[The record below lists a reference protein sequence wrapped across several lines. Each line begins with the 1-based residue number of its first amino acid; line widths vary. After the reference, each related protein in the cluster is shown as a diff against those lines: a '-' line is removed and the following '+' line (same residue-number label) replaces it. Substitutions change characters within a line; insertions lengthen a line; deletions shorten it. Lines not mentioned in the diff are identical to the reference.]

1 MGTLVTVPHLSSQ
14 NSANLFLPI
23 FVWEI
28 SDGGIMAKKRLFTFS
43 FLSIVGL
50 LLLFGG
56 YWLFG
61 ALFEVDKTIPPE
73 KLAKVES
80 GSIARSVVATGKVEP
95 LSKVDIKSKAS
106 GLIKYLYVNAGDRV
120 REGQLLVE
128 LDKETL
134 EAELKEAEAVLR
146 SAESNLQEMESQGKT
161 LRANLKKSQLEAENR
176 DFEFM
181 SAEYRR
187 QQQLFGQGL
196 ISKSDFDSM
205 EQKMISAEVTQKT
218 LNAAVGVR
226 EAEIEQNSRTIEKAR
241 SAVIQAQAQHER
253 AVENLKYASI
263 RSPIDG
269 LVLSRE
275 VEVGD
280 AVSSILQL
288 GSNATLIMTL
298 GDVRELYIKGKV
310 DETDIGL
317 VKVGQLVRV
326 TVDAYKNRSFQ
337 GKVFRIAPMGV
348 EKDNVTR
355 FEVRVSILN
364 DLDLLKVNMSAN
376 AEIILEEHHN
386 VLLIPESALI
396 YNEKRETFVE
406 VPDVSA
412 KTGRRQVSVKT
423 GLGNGSRAELL
434 SGLKPGDSLILQ

>member
-1 MGTLVTVPHLSSQ
+1 
-14 NSANLFLPI
+14 
-23 FVWEI
+23 
-28 SDGGIMAKKRLFTFS
+28 MAQKRVFTIS
-43 FLSIVGL
+43 FLSIIGL
-50 LLLFGG
+50 LLVLGG
-56 YWLFG
+56 YWVFG
-61 ALFEVDKTIPPE
+61 ALFSVDKTIPPE
-73 KLAKVES
+73 KIAKAEG

-120 REGQLLVE
+120 RDGQLLVE
-128 LDKETL
+128 LDKELL
-134 EAELKEAEAVLR
+134 EAQLKESKAVLR

-161 LRANLKKSQLEAENR
+161 LRANLRKAQLEAENK
-176 DFEFM
+176 DYEFAA
-181 SAEYRR
+181 AEYKR
-187 QQQLFGQGL
+187 QRELFNQGL
-196 ISKSDFDSM
+196 ISKSDLDSI
-205 EQKMISAEVTQKT
+205 EQKMKAAEVAHKS
-218 LNAAVGVR
+218 LGAAVGVK
-226 EAEIEQNSRTIEKAR
+226 EAEIEQNDRTIDKVR
-241 SAVIQAQAQHER
+241 SAVIQAQAQYER
-253 AVENLKYASI
+253 AEENLKYASI
-263 RSPIDG
+263 RSPISG
-269 LVLSRE
+269 VVLSRE

-298 GDVRELYIKGKV
+298 GDVQELYIKGKV

-317 VKVGQLVRV
+317 VKMDQQVRV

-364 DLDLLKVNMSAN
+364 DLDLLKANMSAN

-386 VLLIPESALI
+386 VLLVPESALI

-406 VPDVSA
+406 IPDVST
-412 KTGRRQVSVKT
+412 KTGRRQVAIKA
-423 GLGNGSRAELL
+423 GLGNGSRTEVL
-434 SGLKPGDSLILQ
+434 SGLKLGDQIVLQ

>member
-1 MGTLVTVPHLSSQ
+1 
-14 NSANLFLPI
+14 
-23 FVWEI
+23 
-28 SDGGIMAKKRLFTFS
+28 MAKKRLFTIS
-43 FLSIVGL
+43 FLSVVGL
-50 LLLFGG
+50 LLVFGG
-56 YWLFG
+56 YWLF
-61 ALFEVDKTIPPE
+61 AELFVVDKTIPPE

-134 EAELKEAEAVLR
+134 EAQLKEAKAVLK
-146 SAESNLQEMESQGKT
+146 SAESSLQETESQGKT
-161 LRANLKKSQLEAENR
+161 LRANLRKTQLEAENR
-176 DFEFM
+176 DYEFM
-181 SAEYRR
+181 AAEFRR
-187 QQQLFGQGL
+187 QRELFGQGL
-196 ISKSDFDSM
+196 ISKSDFDSI
-205 EQKMISAEVTQKT
+205 EQKMTSSEVAQKA
-218 LNAAVGVR
+218 LQAAVGVR
-226 EAEIEQNSRTIEKAR
+226 EAEMEQNGRTIEKAR

-253 AVENLKYASI
+253 AEENLKYASI
-263 RSPIDG
+263 RSPISG
-269 LVLSRE
+269 VVLSRE

-317 VKVGQLVRV
+317 VKVDQPVRV
-326 TVDAYKNRSFQ
+326 TVDAYKNRTFQ
-337 GKVFRIAPMGV
+337 GRVFRIAPMGV

-386 VLLIPESALI
+386 VLLIPESSLI
-396 YNEKRETFVE
+396 YNEKRATFVE
-406 VPDVSA
+406 VPDAST
-412 KTGRRQVSVKT
+412 KTGRRQIAVST
-423 GLGNGSRAELL
+423 GLGNGSRTELL
-434 SGLKPGDSLILQ
+434 SGLKLGEQVILQ

>member
-1 MGTLVTVPHLSSQ
+1 
-14 NSANLFLPI
+14 
-23 FVWEI
+23 
-28 SDGGIMAKKRLFTFS
+28 MAKKRLFTIG
-43 FLSIVGL
+43 FLAIVAL
-50 LLLFGG
+50 LVVLGG
-56 YWLFG
+56 YWVFG
-61 ALFEVDKTIPPE
+61 ALFSVDKSIPSE
-73 KLAKVES
+73 KLAKAQT

-134 EAELKEAEAVLR
+134 EAQLKEAKGVLD
-146 SAESNLQEMESQGKT
+146 SADSSLQEMQSQGKT
-161 LRANLKKSQLEAENR
+161 FEANRRKAQLEAENK
-176 DFEFM
+176 DYEFFK
-181 SAEYRR
+181 AEHKR
-187 QQQLFGQGL
+187 QQELFSQGL
-196 ISKSDFDSM
+196 ISRSDIDSM
-205 EQKMISAEVTQKT
+205 DQKMQAAEITQKT
-218 LNAAVGVR
+218 LRAAVSVR
-226 EAEIEQNSRTIEKAR
+226 DAEIEQNRRTIEKAR
-241 SAVIQAQAQHER
+241 AFVIQAQAQYER
-253 AVENLKYASI
+253 AEENLKYASI
-263 RSPIDG
+263 RSPING
-269 LVLSRE
+269 VVLSRE

-317 VKVGQLVRV
+317 VKMDQPVRI

-337 GKVFRIAPMGV
+337 GKVIRIAPMGV

-364 DLDLLKVNMSAN
+364 DLDLLKANMSAN
-376 AEIILEEHHN
+376 AEIILEEHHS

-406 VPDVSA
+406 LPDVSA
-412 KTGRRQVSVKT
+412 KTGRRQAPIKT
-423 GLGNGSRAELL
+423 GLGNGARTEVLA
-434 SGLKPGDSLILQ
+434 GLKLGEQVILQ